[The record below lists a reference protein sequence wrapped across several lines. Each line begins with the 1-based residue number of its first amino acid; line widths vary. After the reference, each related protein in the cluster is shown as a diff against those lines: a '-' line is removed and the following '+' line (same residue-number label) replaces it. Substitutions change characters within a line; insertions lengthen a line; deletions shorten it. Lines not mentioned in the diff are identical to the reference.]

1 MNLSGTVDQD
11 DIVRA
16 RTVLLA
22 SGRRTPREEV
32 DAYRVLAQVSPV
44 SYLPRLVKALQR
56 LSYDT
61 SAGERHAACLALRE
75 ETVAAARAIDPAEPA
90 RGDLLYEALDSCQRE
105 LYTLRCVV
113 TAPAHDSRGRS

>member
-1 MNLSGTVDQD
+1 MGLSETPRISVMHLSGKVDQD
-11 DIVRA
+11 DILRA
-16 RTVLLA
+16 RNVLLA

-61 SAGERHAACLALRE
+61 SAGERHPACLALRE
-75 ETVAAARAIDPAEPA
+75 EAVAAARAIDPAEPA
-90 RGDLLYEALDSCQRE
+90 RGNLL
-105 LYTLRCVV
+105 
-113 TAPAHDSRGRS
+113 